1 MPDTIAGYIDRSR
14 VKGQTYRYA
23 GCPVPTVFTGDIDVV
38 SDDLLSKAMTVTND
52 GTHGTFPRQEADK
65 YLVTTTEYGDSTY
78 LQSAIN
84 CSDRTEYR
92 RIKSGT
98 NDWTQWVSVSAVVDQ
113 FNGRIGTLETTVNGN
128 DSTTGL
134 TTKTSDLEN
143 YVVNG
148 IGDKAGLWT
157 RVDTIEKAK
166 YGENIANLQTSLN
179 EKIKQIVI
187 TQNVSMRTAGE
198 VNGRFQLGTELV
210 YPKNASG
217 TKTGI
222 LIGMRVNTAQIA
234 AINGTVYMLCYSEN
248 GTKPYINYQKGSGV
262 TFSNVSHE
270 FIFTFYI
277 P

>member
-1 MPDTIAGYIDRSR
+1 MPDTIAGYIDRSY
-14 VKGQTYRYA
+14 VKGQMYKYA
-23 GCPVPTVFTGDIDVV
+23 GCPVPTVFTGDIDTI
-38 SDDLLSKAMTVTND
+38 SDDLLVKAILVVNS
-52 GTHGTFPRQEADK
+52 GNNGTFPKDTADT
-65 YLVTTTEYGDSTY
+65 YLITTVEYGNSTY
-78 LQSAIN
+78 LQSAVN

-92 RIKSGT
+92 RIKSGSNAWT
-98 NDWTQWVSVSAVVDQ
+98 DWLSVSAVVDE
-113 FNGRIGTLETTVNGN
+113 FDGRISKNTEDIGTNSTRIDNLSNTVNGT
-128 DSTTGL
+128 STT
-134 TTKTSDLEN
+134 
-143 YVVNG
+143 
-148 IGDKAGLWT
+148 AGLSS
-157 RVDTIEKAK
+157 RVDVLERGN
-166 YGENIANLQTSLN
+166 YGEKITNLQTSLN

-210 YPKNASG
+210 YPTNAGG

-222 LIGMRVNTAQIA
+222 LIGMRVNTAYIT

-262 TFSNVSHE
+262 TFSNVPHE